1 MIGGSYPKSK
11 AMKKVIA
18 IFSLLCVICFSTTT
32 FSQNSFQDLIKQF
45 GDTNT
50 QLNYILQDLLKITEA
65 SSNQDELFFLSSI
78 TKSISSSE
86 NTIDHARDL
95 FFLYPS
101 IKDDRKP
108 NLHQYFQISLLNL
121 KKQIEGEI
129 ESIQLAYAGIKNRA
143 ALHLIDQAKEKMRGS
158 LILIDRGIEFL
169 KLDKITKSKK

>member
-1 MIGGSYPKSK
+1 MALIGVSYPKSK

-18 IFSLLCVICFSTTT
+18 IFSLLCVICFSTPS

-45 GDTNT
+45 VNIKT
-50 QLNYILQDLLKITEA
+50 QLNYILKDLLKITEA

-86 NTIDHARDL
+86 HTIDHARDL
-95 FFLYPS
+95 IFLYPS

-108 NLHQYFQISLLNL
+108 NLNQYFHFQLLNL

-129 ESIQLAYAGIKNRA
+129 ESMQLAYAGIKNRA
-143 ALHLIDQAKEKMRGS
+143 ALHLIDQAKEKMRAS
-158 LILIDRGIEFL
+158 LILFDRSIEIL
-169 KLDKITKSKK
+169 KLDRIT